1 MKENTI
7 LSGNCKCLDQ
17 RAREKSGEK
26 VKKEKKKKSLV
37 ARTIFIP
44 GGLGGPL
51 KDTRWTTMTRP
62 ILLEPSLTP
71 AKTDKKQLLGQD
83 T

>member
-7 LSGNCKCLDQ
+7 LSGNCKFLDQ
-17 RAREKSGEK
+17 RARETSGEK
-26 VKKEKKKKSLV
+26 VKKEKKKKVWLPEQS
-37 ARTIFIP
+37 IP

-51 KDTRWTTMTRP
+51 KDTQWTTMTRP

-71 AKTDKKQLLGQD
+71 AKTDKRQLLRQD

>member
-7 LSGNCKCLDQ
+7 LSGNCKFLDQ

-44 GGLGGPL
+44 GGLGGSNGAAGAERN
-51 KDTRWTTMTRP
+51 KDGLAEGFRNGTTQYV
-62 ILLEPSLTP
+62 LLT
-71 AKTDKKQLLGQD
+71 G
-83 T
+83 